1 MYIIYSPEQYV
12 EQHDHLFNKGYFSI
26 EKLLNDIAEN
36 NLPESMTIR
45 YAVDIINVLRAK
57 KIEDSTYG
65 TLEYKDRFGDI

>member
-1 MYIIYSPEQYV
+1 
-12 EQHDHLFNKGYFSI
+12 
-26 EKLLNDIAEN
+26 EN